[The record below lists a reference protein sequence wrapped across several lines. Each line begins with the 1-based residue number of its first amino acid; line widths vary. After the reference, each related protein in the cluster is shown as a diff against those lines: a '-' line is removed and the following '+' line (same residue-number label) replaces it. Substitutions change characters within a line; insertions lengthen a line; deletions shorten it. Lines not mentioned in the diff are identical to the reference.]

1 MAQLGDRDLL
11 DLSDLHGPLLDEFMH
26 STYLYAQLLAIGNQ
40 IKTGYLSRV
49 PRDTQALAGTARV
62 TMHRS
67 TRYRDRRWEAE
78 FSVGSAAVDYADD
91 VEARDHPLG
100 DTLRALG
107 FGDVV
112 I

>member
-1 MAQLGDRDLL
+1 MAIDPVDRDLL
-11 DLSDLHGPLLDEFMH
+11 ELDLHAPMLDPFMK
-26 STYLYAQLLAIGNQ
+26 SQQLYAEMYAIARQ
-40 IKTGYLSRV
+40 IQTGYLSRV
-49 PRDTQALAGTARV
+49 PRDTQALARSARV

-67 TRYRDRRWEAE
+67 TRYRDRRWESE
-78 FSVGSAAVDYADD
+78 FSAGNDQVDYAAE